1 MRRIEAHQGLLGGK
15 GWVNMSAGPEL
26 WFWGG
31 PPYQHTTSDDQQV
44 PLSGGWVVIV
54 SKAATVDTY
63 DEVQQTKTIPKVI
76 QCPVCVERRVES
88 EDVTC
93 LALHGG

>member
-1 MRRIEAHQGLLGGK
+1 
-15 GWVNMSAGPEL
+15 
-26 WFWGG
+26 
-31 PPYQHTTSDDQQV
+31 
-44 PLSGGWVVIV
+44 VIV